1 MKNNIIR
8 TFSIVLIIFMLL
20 FTFAVPVFADT
31 TITLDTSGINTMNSQ
46 GDKTSLTTK
55 FQSIMA
61 TALNVVKVIALAMA
75 LIMLAIL
82 AIKYMAAAPNDK
94 AEIKKHAVVY
104 IVGAVCLLG
113 ASGILQ
119 IIQTA
124 TNAFNDTGAGS
135 GSGST
140 VS

>member
-1 MKNNIIR
+1 MKSNIIR

-20 FTFAVPVFADT
+20 FTFAIPTFAT
-31 TITLDTSGINTMNSQ
+31 STKITLDTNGISNMNDTGDNTQ
-46 GDKTSLTTK
+46 LTSK
-55 FQSIMA
+55 FQSIMG

-124 TNAFNDTGAGS
+124 TDAFNNGGA